1 MAAMSDGQISKLNEA
16 WAPLRPLLDGLY
28 LSFQTAPS
36 AGNLPIA
43 FRHPPL
49 QRLRQL
55 KHFAPVEVGDGR
67 DIRATES
74 S

>member
-28 LSFQTAPS
+28 LSYQTGPLCGQSASGVAASLAP
-36 AGNLPIA
+36 
-43 FRHPPL
+43 
-49 QRLRQL
+49 RLRQL
-55 KHFAPVEVGDGR
+55 KHFAQVDVGEGH